1 STNIA
6 NVNILS
12 LFQKAT
18 FQHAIAKRVAEL
30 KALCIVHKTFGDRV
44 VKAKKLIQ
52 YSQKMPQAS
61 FQEMG
66 GMVDKIVATVAPCC
80 SGDMVTCM
88 KERVNYVFSQPL
100 NLSPL

>member
-1 STNIA
+1 M
-6 NVNILS
+6 
-12 LFQKAT
+12 
-18 FQHAIAKRVAEL
+18 AESQESPPL
-30 KALCIVHKTFGDRV
+30 GQSHWLMCVSVCSNR
-44 VKAKKLIQ
+44 KLVQ

-88 KERVNYVFSQPL
+88 KERVNYVFSL
-100 NLSPL
+100 FLSFIGVFLF